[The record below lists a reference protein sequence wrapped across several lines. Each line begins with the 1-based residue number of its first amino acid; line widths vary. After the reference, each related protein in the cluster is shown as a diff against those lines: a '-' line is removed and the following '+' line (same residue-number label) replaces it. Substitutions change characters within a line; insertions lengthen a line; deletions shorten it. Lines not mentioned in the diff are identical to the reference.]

1 MKKKRVLFCGQGGL
15 ENGSFY
21 GSEQGTNGVRDRG
34 RDEFSGDDASHF
46 SLTGEI
52 LPSLGATA
60 RSNRRVILCRY
71 ILSPFDP
78 RYRLWDTFLV
88 FLVFYTA
95 WVSPFEFGFLSKPS
109 GGLAITDNVV
119 NGFFAIDI
127 ILTFFVAYLDKS
139 SYLLVD
145 DRKKI
150 AWRYTKSWL
159 VLDVISTIPSE
170 LVREILPD
178 KLQSYGYFS
187 MLRLWRLRRV
197 SKFFS
202 RLEKDRNYSYFMVRC
217 VKLICVTL
225 FVVHMAGCFFFRI
238 AVNYEDPSKTW
249 IGSVWED
256 FHGEGLWIS
265 YVKSLYW
272 STTTLSTT
280 GYGDLHAVNPQEM
293 IFVMFYMMFNLGLT
307 SYLIGNMTNLVVHAT
322 FRTRQ
327 FRDTIQAVSS
337 FAQRNRLPIRLQEQM
352 LAHLSLKYR
361 TDSEGL
367 HQQETIGSLP
377 KAIRSSISN
386 YLFYSL
392 VDKVYLF
399 RGVSNDLLFQLV
411 TEMKG
416 TCRAQEW
423 NREGKL
429 QVVGEAATGDVIG
442 EIGLLC
448 YRPQLF
454 TFRTKRLSQLLRLN
468 RTAFLNIVQSNV
480 GDGTVIMNN
489 LLQHLKELNDP
500 EMEGILQHTEH
511 MLTQGR
517 MDLPLTLCFAA
528 MRGDDLLLHQLL
540 KRGSDP
546 NESDENGRTA
556 LHIAAS
562 NGNEHCVVLL
572 LEYGVDPNIKDSEGN
587 VALWEALQGNHKSV
601 CKLLSDNGAT
611 ITSGDVGQFAYTAA
625 EQNNLDLLK
634 EIVKYGGD
642 VTLPASC
649 GTTALHTAISEG
661 NTEMVKFI
669 LDKGADVDKPDL
681 HGWTPRALADQQ
693 GQEEIQVLF
702 ENRMQ
707 TNKKTVPTIPKH
719 PGVPYFRKPLAKY
732 NSEPTIPPF
741 SSSLRHDVMPPVPEV
756 SWPDRPRRRRA
767 DNFHNSLVGMM
778 SVAST
783 AENDIISSPAS
794 FTGFPSFNYRARV
807 TLSCPDRGEVAGKIV
822 ALPNS
827 LQELLDTGSKK
838 FGCSA
843 SKILTKEG
851 AEIEDIEVL
860 RDGDHLVLVSD
871 AGTES

>member
-1 MKKKRVLFCGQGGL
+1 MEAFTEVNKGIMEYVTKEHDDHYQETMPAILAL
-15 ENGSFY
+15 P
-21 GSEQGTNGVRDRG
+21 VR
-34 RDEFSGDDASHF
+34 F
-46 SLTGEI
+46 SL
-52 LPSLGATA
+52 S
-60 RSNRRVILCRY
+60 
-71 ILSPFDP
+71 
-78 RYRLWDTFLV
+78 RLWDTFLV

-95 WVSPFEFGFLSKPS
+95 WCLRLSLVTLANLV

-127 ILTFFVAYLDKS
+127 VLTFFVAYLDKS

-145 DRKKI
+145 NRKKI
-150 AWRYTKSWL
+150 AWRYTNRGL

-170 LVREILPD
+170 LIREILPD

-202 RLEKDRNYSYFMVRC
+202 RLEKDRNYNYFVVRC
-217 VKLICVTL
+217 VKLICYSI
-225 FVVHMAGCFFFRI
+225 VVHMAGCFYYRI
-238 AVNYEDPSKTW
+238 AVNYKDPSKNMDR
-249 IGSVWED
+249 IRLED
-256 FHGEGLWIS
+256 FHGESCGFVIEI
-265 YVKSLYW
+265 
-272 STTTLSTT
+272 LSKR
-280 GYGDLHAVNPQEM
+280 YQVLHKGTA
-293 IFVMFYMMFNLGLT
+293 
-307 SYLIGNMTNLVVHAT
+307 
-322 FRTRQ
+322 FR
-327 FRDTIQAVSS
+327 F
-337 FAQRNRLPIRLQEQM
+337 RLQEQM
-352 LAHLSLKYR
+352 LAHLCLKYR

-367 HQQETIGSLP
+367 RQQETIGSLP

-392 VDKVYLF
+392 VDKV
-399 RGVSNDLLFQLV
+399 VLV
-411 TEMKG
+411 TEMK
-416 TCRAQEW
+416 AEYFPP
-423 NREGKL
+423 REDVIL
-429 QVVGEAATGDVIG
+429 QNEAPTDLYILVTGAVELIVHRNGIEQASSVVGEAATGDVIG

-454 TFRTKRLSQLLRLN
+454 TVRTKRLSQLLRLN

-489 LLQHLKELNDP
+489 LLQHALWFEILFPSNISEKC
-500 EMEGILQHTEH
+500 MEKAIWD
-511 MLTQGR
+511 R
-517 MDLPLTLCFAA
+517 MDLPLTLCIAA

-540 KRGSDP
+540 KQGSDP

-587 VALWEALQGNHKSV
+587 VPLWEALQGNHKSV
-601 CKLLSDNGAT
+601 FKLLSDNGAT

-642 VTLPASC
+642 VTLRARC
-649 GTTALHTAISEG
+649 GTTAIHTAISEG

-669 LDKGADVDKPDL
+669 LDQGADVDKPDL
-681 HGWTPRALADQQ
+681 HGWTPRALADHQ
-693 GQEEIQVLF
+693 GQEEIQALF

-707 TNKKTVPTIPKH
+707 TNKKTVSTIPKH
-719 PGVPYFRKPLAKY
+719 PGVPFGRKPMARY

-741 SSSLRHDVMPPVPEV
+741 SHSFRHDVMPPVPEV

-783 AENDIISSPAS
+783 GENDIISSPAR
-794 FTGFPSFNYRARV
+794 FTGFASLNCRARV
-807 TLSCPDRGEVAGKIV
+807 TLSCPDKGEVAGKIV
-822 ALPNS
+822 ALPHS
-827 LQELLDTGSKK
+827 FQELLDIGSKK
-838 FGCSA
+838 FGCNA

-871 AGTES
+871 AGT